1 MTGQTLWVQALWIAF
16 TSRGISLS
24 RYVASQT
31 IEHEREWSQPE
42 NSLLVQN
49 FDNQQNLTNL
59 NFIFVI
65 ISISALIKIDQHK
78 KVDNK
83 NFLMI
88 FFSKG
93 RGMKV

>member
-1 MTGQTLWVQALWIAF
+1 MWRHKPLN
-16 TSRGISLS
+16 TS
-24 RYVASQT
+24 V
-31 IEHEREWSQPE
+31 REVTQE

-49 FDNQQNLTNL
+49 FDYQQNLINL
-59 NFIFVI
+59 SFIFVI

-93 RGMKV
+93 RGLKV